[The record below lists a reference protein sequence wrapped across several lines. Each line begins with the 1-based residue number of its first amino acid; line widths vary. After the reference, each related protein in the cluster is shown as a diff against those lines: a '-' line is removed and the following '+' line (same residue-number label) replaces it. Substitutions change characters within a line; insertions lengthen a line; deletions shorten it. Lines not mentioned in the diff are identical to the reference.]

1 MYKRGALTVE
11 ALRHLLGTDLFGS
24 MLRAWVR
31 EHRFGTVDSLGLRTH
46 VHAWAPH
53 AGVSRAQVDELFD
66 AWTLRPALPP
76 FPG

>member
-1 MYKRGALTVE
+1 ALTVE
-11 ALRHLLGTDLFGS
+11 ALRQLLGADLFGS

-53 AGVSRAQVDELFD
+53 ARVSRAQVDELFD